1 MPSRAVQDKALM
13 PTATMR
19 AWLERLITSLLLIL
33 VAFTLKDWYV
43 LFFLIFIYL
52 FVAALGLIAARGLS
66 LVMANGAT
74 LSYCVQASRC
84 DCFSCCRAQVL
95 GTWASVVVVHRFGC
109 PMPCGFFPDQGWNQC
124 PLN

>member
-74 LSYCVQASRC
+74 LPYCVQASRC

-95 GTWASVVVVHRFGC
+95 GTWASVVVGHGLSC
-109 PMPCGFFPDQGWNQC
+109 STACGILLNQGSNLY
-124 PLN
+124 PLR